1 MKNKKRNIK
10 IGVICGIVLL
20 FIVIIALIY
29 NLLFTSTKNTR
40 LDDISKHKL
49 TKKEISLVKEKIQEL
64 ENVEDVDVFSNVKII
79 KIIVKLSEDVD
90 FEAVKEKSNE
100 SIPLISEEN
109 LKYYD
114 VEIYYESNNKESEV
128 YPKIGYKHKTQEA
141 FVW

>member
-1 MKNKKRNIK
+1 MN
-10 IGVICGIVLL
+10 
-20 FIVIIALIY
+20 Y
-29 NLLFTSTKNTR
+29 M
-40 LDDISKHKL
+40 
-49 TKKEISLVKEKIQEL
+49 LVVQITL
-64 ENVEDVDVFSNVKII
+64 I

-100 SIPLISEEN
+100 SIPLISEDN

>member
-1 MKNKKRNIK
+1 MKNKKKNIK

-100 SIPLISEEN
+100 SIPLISEDN

>member
-90 FEAVKEKSNE
+90 FEAVKAKSNE
-100 SIPLISEEN
+100 SIPLISEDN

>member
-1 MKNKKRNIK
+1 MKNKKKNIK

-90 FEAVKEKSNE
+90 
-100 SIPLISEEN
+100 
-109 LKYYD
+109 
-114 VEIYYESNNKESEV
+114 
-128 YPKIGYKHKTQEA
+128 
-141 FVW
+141 

>member
-100 SIPLISEEN
+100 SIPLISEDN

>member
-49 TKKEISLVKEKIQEL
+49 TKKEISLVEEKIQEL

-100 SIPLISEEN
+100 SIPLISEDN